1 MSKMIKKQGIVHE
14 VHGSRFRK
22 SRISLLKIC
31 VLSACVENKKK
42 PSQTRTHILKKK
54 YITNRYDEPC
64 CRTNDDR
71 SESIEIFE
79 GVYERR
85 RSPTKR
91 RRLKIFTIHR
101 DKCTLPS
108 WCCCW
113 LFGMDISPFSIY
125 LDQFGTNILI
135 YFQCFFMIKYLF
147 FLVHKEQHHYYLSQ
161 KIYTH

>member
-1 MSKMIKKQGIVHE
+1 MMSKIKKLGIVHE
-14 VHGSRFRK
+14 VHGSRFRNFG
-22 SRISLLKIC
+22 ISKKQNFFVENLC
-31 VLSACVENKKK
+31 AWSVCVETRKKTL
-42 PSQTRTHILKKK
+42 QTHTHIFKNK
-54 YITNRYDEPC
+54 YISNRYDEPC
-64 CRTNDDR
+64 CRTSDDR

-113 LFGMDISPFSIY
+113 LFGMDISSFSIY

-135 YFQCFFMIKYLF
+135 YFQRFNIF
-147 FLVHKEQHHYYLSQ
+147 
-161 KIYTH
+161 